1 MIISPA
7 HPINFIG
14 WVHSL
19 NHYTTLH
26 LEVTGSLIRLNF
38 LAIHEQ
44 WWDHCSVSI
53 HDCHISVHQLDY
65 WLVVPVVGCCRD
77 ESSIQISGNFN
88 GCYLLV
94 MHGWYGWIGRAMGN
108 GQFTLVMQFSFFRL
122 FWDSGC
128 FRSITKW
135 QTIRHTTAVGTTYF
149 FFIVVIKWW
158 SRKKSLKSFI
168 YLR

>member
-65 WLVVPVVGCCRD
+65 WLVVPVVVG
-77 ESSIQISGNFN
+77 
-88 GCYLLV
+88 
-94 MHGWYGWIGRAMGN
+94 MGRAYKFRAISMAGVSWN
-108 GQFTLVMQFSFFRL
+108 WKLVYSKQDNFFTERGKYEVLLYSWVMAELTGRGGHTSCSHLVRL
-122 FWDSGC
+122 GYLYSSSTMFP
-128 FRSITKW
+128 
-135 QTIRHTTAVGTTYF
+135 
-149 FFIVVIKWW
+149 
-158 SRKKSLKSFI
+158 I
-168 YLR
+168 YH